1 MKKDENW
8 TLSFSSNE
16 ELLRQLAIAETR
28 ASRKPGDDYE
38 DLVKELD
45 ALRAEYH
52 ARWFAPRVEVIRSFG
67 DGYVARVLFLDTVA
81 TQTPIGSRRRAE
93 QVYRLAARVS
103 TRFDYFSC
111 AAVCVDAQD
120 GRLWIEGVEGGEAHA
135 HAYAR
140 ALQEVLDLAIDAGEV
155 IG

>member
-8 TLSFSSNE
+8 MLSFSSNE

-28 ASRKPGDDYE
+28 ASRKPGDDY
-38 DLVKELD
+38 DNLVKELD
-45 ALRAEYH
+45 AVRGEYH

-67 DGYVARVLFLDTVA
+67 DGYIARVVFRDCSA
-81 TQTPIGSRRRAE
+81 ARTPIGARRRAE

-103 TRFDYFSC
+103 IRFDYFSA
-111 AAVCVDAQD
+111 AAVCVDAMD
-120 GRLWIEGVEGGEAHA
+120 GRLWIEAVEGDESTA

-140 ALQEVLDLAIDAGEV
+140 ALQEVLDLAIAEGEV